1 MNQSPLSDFVTAAA
15 SMTVE
20 EHEPLLRCALF
31 DLASTIRRADSLA
44 LCYGEIKV
52 AVRVMVDALIQRSG
66 TDEMSAEFV
75 ISVMAT
81 IQGICP
87 EAAWSN
93 WYRLTAG

>member
-1 MNQSPLSDFVTAAA
+1 MNQFLSDFVSSAAA
-15 SMTVE
+15 MTVE
-20 EHEPLLRCALF
+20 ENEPLLRCALF
-31 DLASTIRRADSLA
+31 DLASTLRRGDSVV
-44 LCYGEIKV
+44 LCNGEVKV
-52 AVRVMVDALIQRSG
+52 AVRVMLDALIQRSS

-87 EAAWSN
+87 EAAWST